1 MSCHLGLATSCSA
14 AADLSPKPSAVAPRS
29 IARNVLWSFSGNV
42 LLAACQWAVVVVLA
56 RLGTPHTVG
65 VFALALAVTTP
76 VILLAS
82 LSLRTYQVTDSSG
95 DYSFSEYMGLRLIAA
110 AFGLKHEDPSKAVL
124 LKRLEEYLLNVYKQG
139 RRALLVIDEAQNLT
153 PRAVEELRM
162 LSNFQSGEKSLLQSF
177 LLGQPEFRY
186 TLQGEGMQQLR
197 QRIIASYHLGPMD
210 SDETRSYIEHRMKTV
225 GWAGDPEF
233 GEDCFAP
240 IFQYTGGI
248 PRRINTLCDRVL
260 LFGYLED
267 RHRIDAETVHA
278 VIGDLNGEMP
288 TLAAN
293 EASGPRAAARKAAS
307 GDDRMLE
314 QIASDPRHGGDDR
327 NAVPRELVSR
337 ADATAHQDGRAVDR
351 AAGDDDLAAAHDL
364 RRPALLLDFR
374 ADRAGAFEQDALH
387 DRLGHRLGHL
397 RIDQP
402 RQRHSGGQGRI
413 AEQ

>member
-1 MSCHLGLATSCSA
+1 LVKNLFRRVDPNSYVA
-14 AADLSPKPSAVAPRS
+14 AQLVSTQLDADD
-29 IARNVLWSFSGNV
+29 
-42 LLAACQWAVVVVLA
+42 
-56 RLGTPHTVG
+56 T
-65 VFALALAVTTP
+65 
-76 VILLAS
+76 
-82 LSLRTYQVTDSSG
+82 
-95 DYSFSEYMGLRLIAA
+95 LRLIAA

-124 LKRLEEYLLNVYKQG
+124 LKRLEEYLLSVYKQG

-267 RHRIDAETVHA
+267 RHRIDAETVQA

-293 EASGPRAAARKAAS
+293 EASGPRATARKAAS

-314 QIASDPRHGGDDR
+314 QLDR
-327 NAVPRELVSR
+327 RVSKMERSIVNILKLSRELLN
-337 ADATAHQDGRAVDR
+337 
-351 AAGDDDLAAAHDL
+351 LAQQQKQPEKH
-364 RRPALLLDFR
+364 
-374 ADRAGAFEQDALH
+374 E
-387 DRLGHRLGHL
+387 GH
-397 RIDQP
+397 
-402 RQRHSGGQGRI
+402 
-413 AEQ
+413 